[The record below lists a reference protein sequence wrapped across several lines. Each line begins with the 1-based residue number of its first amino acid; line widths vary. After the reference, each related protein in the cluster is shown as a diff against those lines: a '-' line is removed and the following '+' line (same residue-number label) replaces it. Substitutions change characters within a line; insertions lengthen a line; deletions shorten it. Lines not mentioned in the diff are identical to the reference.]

1 MGNKNTVPADVP
13 ATEVLLRPRCV
24 HKGCMTVSYG
34 GGVMCLDHV
43 IQAKRKQM
51 EEDELI
57 SNTKK
62 NGTVSKHK
70 HP

>member
-1 MGNKNTVPADVP
+1 
-13 ATEVLLRPRCV
+13 
-24 HKGCMTVSYG
+24 MTVSYG
-34 GGVMCLDHV
+34 GGVMCLDHT
-43 IQAKRKQM
+43 IKAKRKQM

-62 NGTVSKHK
+62 NGTVSKHR